1 MADQQSTLRNLDLS
15 DGGQV
20 PEDLARLAVEVI
32 VASDPWYAV
41 GLLTGSLGRL
51 LRTKFPQEQHA
62 QMIAR
67 FAEHIALASMDSTS
81 VWMTRLS
88 RECAN
93 ANARRRRENL

>member
-1 MADQQSTLRNLDLS
+1 MADKQTTQRDLHLG

-32 VASDPWYAV
+32 VAADPWYAV

-51 LRTKFPQEQHA
+51 LRTKFPQERHE

-67 FAEHIALASMDSTS
+67 IAEHVALSASGADLLEEARNAW
-81 VWMTRLS
+81 VRLP
-88 RECAN
+88 CG
-93 ANARRRRENL
+93 